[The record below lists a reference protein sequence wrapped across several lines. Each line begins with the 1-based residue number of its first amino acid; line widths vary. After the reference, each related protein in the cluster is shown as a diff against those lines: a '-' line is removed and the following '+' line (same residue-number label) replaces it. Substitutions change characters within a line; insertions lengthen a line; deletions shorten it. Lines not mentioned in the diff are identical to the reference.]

1 MMARIPQVDPVSW
14 VLGLAFVL
22 GLGLFVTSA
31 WHWARSAAA
40 NRDIRALAAG
50 HDIAIARRARP
61 ELVAARGDFLARYE
75 RPDEAEVLLARL
87 IRAGREDLAADLY
100 LGIGNARM
108 AAAFAAAQRQD
119 LDTTAAHVRI
129 AKALY
134 RKVLTLQPEA
144 FDAKVNLDVAS
155 RLVRDFPDNPYEE
168 GGDPE
173 QPQPKNLWA
182 DLPALPRGL
191 P

>member
-1 MMARIPQVDPVSW
+1 MMARTPRADPASW
-14 VLGLAFVL
+14 ALGLAFAL
-22 GLGLFVTSA
+22 GLGLFATSL
-31 WHWARSAAA
+31 WQLARIAAA
-40 NRDIRALAAG
+40 NQDIRALAAG
-50 HDIAIARRARP
+50 YDTAISEHARP
-61 ELVAARGDFLARYE
+61 ELVAARGDFLARYD
-75 RPDEAEVLLARL
+75 RPDDAEVLVARL
-87 IRAGREDLAADLY
+87 LRAERWDLAADLY

-108 AAAFAAAQRQD
+108 AAAFAAAERQD

-134 RKVLTLQPEA
+134 RKVLALEPGA

-155 RLVRDFPDNPYEE
+155 RLVRDFPDNPDEE

-173 QPQPKNLWA
+173 QPQPKNLWT

>member
-1 MMARIPQVDPVSW
+1 M
-14 VLGLAFVL
+14 
-22 GLGLFVTSA
+22 
-31 WHWARSAAA
+31 
-40 NRDIRALAAG
+40 
-50 HDIAIARRARP
+50 
-61 ELVAARGDFLARYE
+61 
-75 RPDEAEVLLARL
+75 
-87 IRAGREDLAADLY
+87 
-100 LGIGNARM
+100 
-108 AAAFAAAQRQD
+108 
-119 LDTTAAHVRI
+119 RI

-134 RKVLTLQPEA
+134 RKVLTLEPEA

-155 RLVRDFPDNPYEE
+155 RLVRDFPDNPDEE